1 MSLPTNYLPDP
12 ELADCVLSYGIKEL
26 AEGITEP
33 FVSPPLGL
41 SGFIIHLK
49 GSTGTSSAMV
59 NGIDLLAHKAAVGGQ
74 VTSTVTGYYTGKIK
88 VLMVFFQPLGI
99 YHLFG
104 FNMSKITDRS
114 INLLDLLGVEKGQT
128 LLNKL
133 NETTDNAS
141 LIHIL
146 NDFFK
151 AQKPIYDD
159 TAEVKKVLD
168 FIHLHNGN
176 VSIKDIEENCYVHRK
191 SIERHFQFKI
201 GLSPK
206 IYTSI
211 YRFKCLMNY
220 LQKNPK
226 TTWLQLSSLTGYY
239 DQSHMVRYFKEY
251 LKISPNHLVTLDVDF
266 INYLLSR

>member
-1 MSLPTNYLPDP
+1 MLPSNYLPDP
-12 ELADCVLSYGIKEL
+12 ELADSILSYGITEIP
-26 AEGITEP
+26 EGVTEP

-41 SGFIIHLK
+41 SGFIIHLE
-49 GSTGTSSAMV
+49 GSTGSSSAMV
-59 NGIDLLAHKAAVGGQ
+59 NGTDLLAHKAAVGGQ
-74 VTSTVTGYYTGKIK
+74 VTSTVTGYYTGKIR
-88 VLMVFFQPLGI
+88 VLMVFFHPLGL
-99 YHLFG
+99 YQLFG
-104 FNMSKITDRS
+104 LNMSTITNRS
-114 INLLDLLGVEKGQT
+114 INLLDLLGLEKGQI

-133 NETTDNAS
+133 NEATENAT
-141 LIHIL
+141 LMTIL

-151 AQKPIYDD
+151 IQKPTYDD

-220 LQKNPK
+220 LQQNPK

-251 LKISPNHLVTLDVDF
+251 LKVSPNQLVTLDVGF